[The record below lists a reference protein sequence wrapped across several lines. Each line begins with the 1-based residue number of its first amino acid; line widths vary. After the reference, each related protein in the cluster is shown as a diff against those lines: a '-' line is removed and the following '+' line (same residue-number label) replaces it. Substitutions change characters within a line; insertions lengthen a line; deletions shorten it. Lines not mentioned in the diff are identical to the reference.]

1 MSDLL
6 NAMASELG
14 PQALAQLGSSFGASP
29 QQTQSAVAAALPALV
44 AGLARNSAQ
53 PQGAQ
58 ALASALDKNHAPNL
72 MDSLGPLAG
81 SLLASQMGGGNGG
94 GMGGLLGGLLG
105 GALGGGA
112 PQQQAPQAGGL
123 GGLLGA
129 LVQGGLGGQ
138 KAAPPPALNGAGILG
153 HVLGDQQGAVV
164 QNIAKA
170 SGLSPQVVSAMLP
183 ALAPILMSAL
193 GSLKKD
199 RGLDANGVAQ
209 LVQKENQQLTRTAPA
224 AAAPGGLDLASM
236 GGALLQSGLLNQ
248 LFR

>member
-1 MSDLL
+1 MSDILS
-6 NAMASELG
+6 AMASELG

-29 QQTQSAVAAALPALV
+29 QQTQSAVAAALPALM

-81 SLLASQMGGGNGG
+81 SLLASQMGGGGGG

-112 PQQQAPQAGGL
+112 PQQPAQQPGL

-138 KAAPPPALNGAGILG
+138 KAAPPAALNGAGILG

-164 QNIAKA
+164 QNVAKA

-209 LVQKENQQLTRTAPA
+209 LVQKENQALTRTAPA

>member
-1 MSDLL
+1 
-6 NAMASELG
+6 MASELG

-44 AGLARNSAQ
+44 AGLARNASQ

-81 SLLASQMGGGNGG
+81 TLLASQMGGGGGG

-105 GALGGGA
+105 GALGGA
-112 PQQQAPQAGGL
+112 PQQAAPQASGL

>member
-1 MSDLL
+1 
-6 NAMASELG
+6 MASELG

-44 AGLARNSAQ
+44 AGLARNSAR

-58 ALASALDKNHAPNL
+58 ALASALDKNHAPSL

-81 SLLASQMGGGNGG
+81 TLLASQMGGGKQG

-105 GALGGGA
+105 GALGGGGA
-112 PQQQAPQAGGL
+112 PQQAAPQASGL

-129 LVQGGLGGQ
+129 LVQGRLVQGGLGQ
-138 KAAPPPALNGAGILG
+138 QQAATPPALNGAGILG

-209 LVQKENQQLTRTAPA
+209 LVQKENQQLTHTAPA

-236 GGALLQSGLLNQ
+236 GSALLQSGLLNQ